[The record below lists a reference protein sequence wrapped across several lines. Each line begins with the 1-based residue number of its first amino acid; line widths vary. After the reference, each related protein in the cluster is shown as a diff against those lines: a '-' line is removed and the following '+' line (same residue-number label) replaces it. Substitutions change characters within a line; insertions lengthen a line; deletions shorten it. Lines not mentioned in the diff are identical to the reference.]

1 MNILFWNLGKNDN
14 SQYLAQCINE
24 RKIDFAI
31 LSEYENLNISYVLR
45 ELNNKYRHIS
55 GMGGCDKITM
65 LALNDIDVHVQRE
78 QTRYAMYSVEKDGI
92 DLIVVGTHLQDRRN
106 SNPAQRIST
115 AGRLMNDLENLEKRK
130 HCKRS
135 IIIGDLNAN
144 PYDEELL
151 QMNAFHAVL
160 FKDVIKAAE
169 TRTIDGIQY
178 RRLYNPILHFL
189 SEDTK
194 NYGSYYNTQ
203 GSSTSTWHCLDQILV
218 SKALADAIKS
228 LEYLRSIGNSSL
240 IAQQK
245 PKKEISDHLP
255 LFIQIEVMGEQ

>member
-1 MNILFWNLGKNDN
+1 MLSQFGAVAYRRVPLRPFFVGETPPDRREAILVVLSGNKVHNFEYSFWNLGKNDN

-31 LSEYENLNISYVLR
+31 LSEYENLNISYVLHK
-45 ELNNKYRHIS
+45 LNNKYRHIP

-65 LALNDIDVHVQRE
+65 LALNDIDVHIQRE

-92 DLIVVGTHLQDRRN
+92 DLIIVGTHLQDRRN
-106 SNPAQRIST
+106 SDSAQRIST

-130 HCKRS
+130 QCKKS
-135 IIIGDLNAN
+135 VIIGDLNAN

-169 TRTIDGIQY
+169 TRTIGGIRY

-194 NYGSYYNTQ
+194 TMDL
-203 GSSTSTWHCLDQILV
+203 TTIRK
-218 SKALADAIKS
+218 KAARLLGIV
-228 LEYLRSIGNSSL
+228 L
-240 IAQQK
+240 IRFLCRK
-245 PKKEISDHLP
+245 H
-255 LFIQIEVMGEQ
+255 